1 MKRFAFAMIAG
12 ILSSLAFAS
21 VAGACWAGWYQPRV
35 PKSLNR

>member
-1 MKRFAFAMIAG
+1 MKRFVLAIAAG

-35 PKSLNR
+35 PKSLSR